1 MADGKFLTIPE
12 AAALAGVHV
21 ESIRGRIKRGRLK
34 TVERFGRTLVY
45 RSEVVNFEKRVA
57 GRKPRKSSKK

>member
-45 RSEVVNFEKRVA
+45 RSEVVNFEKLRP
-57 GRKPRKSSKK
+57 GPKSTKKGKK